1 MAAMGYSQL
10 VCNIFPKWEDVKDE
24 ILLPERKQGSGNG
37 TIHVFLGAADAELQ
51 KEFSSYYNNI
61 IVGKDPSDGAVEVKH
76 YFSPNN
82 IISMLGYVCQYSN
95 ANGQNISNAIIPI
108 LTALKDAEVENGLLF
123 TRSLFKLSLGSNK
136 LRPYFKQFDN
146 NGIFNTIIRKLL
158 LPNSAYKISLFKNS
172 DGKYAAFW
180 MIGCSNM
187 SDFEANINSLFDH
200 KDDIITSSTVEED
213 SNIARF
219 MGKCLLRFL
228 KYDNNLSKATLKK
241 NTSTIGFI
249 NCVFGQK
256 KDTFDNYSN
265 RPNDCETNI
274 LWEVDGVNY
283 YFFKEQ
289 TKDTLSIFADNFN
302 EIYKGH
308 FEIKIDN
315 VHKLYQLIE
324 YSESKVPVPNDPNLP
339 LQQIYY
345 GAPGTGKSHKI
356 NEITKSTNNFTRT
369 TFHPDSDYSTFVGCY
384 KPTMESTGTIVAGK
398 EQTKISYSY
407 VAQAFLQAYTAAWK
421 NTSEPYYLIIEEIN
435 RGNCAQIFGDLFQ
448 LLDRD
453 ENGMSSYGITPDKDI
468 ANYLRKEFAKSEI
481 ENADIKN
488 GNTMM
493 LPSNLYI
500 LATMNTSD
508 QSLFPI
514 DSAFKRRWDW
524 EYVPIEDAGM
534 KHYIKIGNRKYDW
547 WTFID
552 TINNSIDHITGSED
566 KKMGYWFVKPQNND
580 REITAKQFVGKV
592 LFYLWNDVY
601 KDYFDSSQSIFKIK
615 KDDGTIEKKPF
626 TYFFGSDAD
635 NRIIAFMD
643 ANGITGINLN
653 NDEQVPEGLMQLDES
668 SSSDSSELQEWR
680 KQYWAE
686 IKELMGI
693 KGLDFR
699 TTPTTRSYYQMSM
712 GVTGISLI
720 NSINRNSGE
729 CWSGIYIEKQ
739 QADEY
744 YPKFKSVKDEL
755 DRQIQNLEWIHEDD
769 KYASIRIS
777 KSFANILN
785 SEIREESKAW
795 FAETSVQFNNV
806 FKPIVEQIFK

>member
-1 MAAMGYSQL
+1 MDQVYNNKMNELGYNQL
-10 VCNIFPKWEDVKDE
+10 VCDIFLNWEDVKDE

-37 TIHVFLGAADAELQ
+37 TIHVFLGAADAALRE
-51 KEFSSYYNNI
+51 EFPSYYEAVDNGEDTSI
-61 IVGKDPSDGAVEVKH
+61 GAIEVKH
-76 YFSPNN
+76 YFTPSN
-82 IISMLGYVCQYSN
+82 IISMLGYVCKYLHEKEQEVDSTV
-95 ANGQNISNAIIPI
+95 SSI
-108 LTALKDAEVENGLLF
+108 LEYLATSQDESGLLY
-123 TRSLFKLSLGSNK
+123 TKSLLKLSVGSNK
-136 LRPYFKQFDN
+136 LRPYFKQFES
-146 NGIFNTIIRKLL
+146 NGVFTKLVRQIL
-158 LPNSAYKISLFKNS
+158 LPNSSYKISLYKNE
-172 DGKYAAFW
+172 DGEYAAFW
-180 MIGCSNM
+180 LIGFNWLN
-187 SDFEANINSLFDH
+187 DFEADSSGEHIENPQAPKKEPDLSL
-200 KDDIITSSTVEED
+200 
-213 SNIARF
+213 N
-219 MGKCLLRFL
+219 
-228 KYDNNLSKATLKK
+228 
-241 NTSTIGFI
+241 
-249 NCVFGQK
+249 
-256 KDTFDNYSN
+256 
-265 RPNDCETNI
+265 
-274 LWEVDGVNY
+274 
-283 YFFKEQ
+283 
-289 TKDTLSIFADNFN
+289 
-302 EIYKGH
+302 
-308 FEIKIDN
+308 
-315 VHKLYQLIE
+315 
-324 YSESKVPVPNDPNLP
+324 

-345 GAPGTGKSHKI
+345 GAPGTGKSYKI
-356 NEITKSTNNFTRT
+356 NEITKSTKNFTRT

-384 KPTMESTGTIVAGK
+384 KPTMEPTGTIVGGK

-421 NTSEPYYLIIEEIN
+421 NTSAPYYLIIEEIN

-468 ANYLRKEFAKSEI
+468 ANYLRKAFAKSEI

-524 EYVPIEDAGM
+524 EYVPIEDAGK
-534 KHYIKIGNRKYDW
+534 KHYIKVGNKKYDW

-601 KDYFDSSQSIFKIK
+601 KDYFDMSQCIFKIK

-643 ANGITGINLN
+643 ANGITGLNLN
-653 NDEQVPEGLMQLDES
+653 NDEQVPEGLKQLDGN

-699 TTPTTRSYYQMSM
+699 TTPTTRNYYQMSI

-744 YPKFKSVKDEL
+744 YPKFKSFKDEL
-755 DRQIQNLEWIHEDD
+755 DRQIPNLEWIHEDG

>member
-1 MAAMGYSQL
+1 M
-10 VCNIFPKWEDVKDE
+10 EE
-24 ILLPERKQGSGNG
+24 I
-37 TIHVFLGAADAELQ
+37 
-51 KEFSSYYNNI
+51 
-61 IVGKDPSDGAVEVKH
+61 VKH
-76 YFSPNN
+76 INDTNASYRSPNA
-82 IISMLGYVCQYSN
+82 G
-95 ANGQNISNAIIPI
+95 
-108 LTALKDAEVENGLLF
+108 DAKNTDLF
-123 TRSLFKLSLGSNK
+123 LDIEHYELFKGAGE
-136 LRPYFKQFDN
+136 QV
-146 NGIFNTIIRKLL
+146 
-158 LPNSAYKISLFKNS
+158 
-172 DGKYAAFW
+172 
-180 MIGCSNM
+180 
-187 SDFEANINSLFDH
+187 
-200 KDDIITSSTVEED
+200 TV
-213 SNIARF
+213 RF
-219 MGKCLLRFL
+219 CKE
-228 KYDNNLSKATLKK
+228 NLSKAILFIASILPRKYDNSAMHKSVSYSPEFVYDQLAFLDYYFREEGVSVMRKTQTWNARKDVPKK
-241 NTSTIGFI
+241 NGEIDNRFYFNGLLEEVDYINSKGERVSSKFTIRNYLAG
-249 NCVFGQK
+249 G
-256 KDTFDNYSN
+256 YSN
-265 RPNDCETNI
+265 LHIKKAEDGIFDVWVTNVPEAYFDDKEDG
-274 LWEVDGVNY
+274 WEELDKNTA
-283 YFFKEQ
+283 KP
-289 TKDTLSIFADNFN
+289 T
-302 EIYKGH
+302 
-308 FEIKIDN
+308 
-315 VHKLYQLIE
+315 
-324 YSESKVPVPNDPNLP
+324 

-345 GAPGTGKSHKI
+345 GAPGTGKSYKI
-356 NEITKSTNNFTRT
+356 NEITKSTKNFTRT

-384 KPTMESTGTIVAGK
+384 KPTMEPTGTIVGGK

-468 ANYLRKEFAKSEI
+468 ANYLKNEFAKSEI
-481 ENADIKN
+481 ENADIKS

-524 EYVPIEDAGM
+524 EYVPIEDAGK
-534 KHYIKIGNRKYDW
+534 KHYIKVGNKKYDW

-635 NRIIAFMD
+635 NRIIAFMN

-653 NDEQVPEGLMQLDES
+653 NDEQVPEGLTQLEGS

-699 TTPTTRSYYQMSM
+699 TTPTTRNYYQMSI

-755 DRQIQNLEWIHEDD
+755 DRQIPNLEWIHEDG